1 MPKSP
6 NQKLKLLALMNYLME
21 ETDETHAVSLTQ
33 LQEELERCGIAAER
47 KSIYDDMEALRRW
60 GLDVKFERGRGYFIA
75 SREFELPELKL
86 LVDAVQSSRF
96 ITQKKT
102 LSLIRKIEG
111 LCSVHE
117 ARLLQRQV
125 YVAGRVKTMNESVY
139 YNVDELSAA
148 ISDDKQIR
156 FRYFNYGIDK
166 SRQYRR
172 DGAHY
177 EVSPFA
183 LIWDDENY
191 YLLAWDASSRRMK
204 HYRVDKM
211 SDIEALEQIRCGK
224 EEFARMEMSS
234 YAQKVFGMFGGEV
247 QKVWLRMEK
256 HLVGAVVDRFG
267 RDVPITPDGEDHFT
281 VTLDVVVSP
290 QFYAWVFGFGADAE
304 ILAPASVRRGAAE
317 TLKAI
322 EEKYR

>member
-6 NQKLKLLALMNYLME
+6 NQKLKLLVLMNYLME
-21 ETDETHAVSLTQ
+21 ETDEQNAVSLAQ
-33 LQEELERCGIAAER
+33 LQEELERCGISAER
-47 KSIYDDMEALRRW
+47 KSVYDDLDALRRW

-117 ARLLQRQV
+117 AKLLQRQV

-148 ISDDKQIR
+148 ISGDRQIG

-166 SRQYRR
+166 SRQYRH
-172 DGAHY
+172 DGARY

-191 YLLAWDASSRRMK
+191 YLLAWDEHAARMK

-211 SDIEALEQIRCGK
+211 SDIEPLERACCGK
-224 EEFARMEMSS
+224 EEFAQMDMSS
-234 YAQKVFGMFGGEV
+234 YAQKVFGMFAGEV
-247 QKVWLRMEK
+247 QKVWLRMAR

-267 RDVPITPDGEDHFT
+267 RDVPITPDGEDYFT

-317 TLKAI
+317 TLRSIA
-322 EEKYR
+322 EKYR

>member
-6 NQKLKLLALMNYLME
+6 NQKLKLLVLMNYLTE
-21 ETDETHAVSLTQ
+21 QTDEGHAVSLAQ
-33 LQEELERCGIAAER
+33 LQEELERWEISAER
-47 KSIYDDMEALRRW
+47 KSVYDDLDTLRRW
-60 GLDVKFERGRGYFIA
+60 GLDVKYERARGYFIA

-125 YVAGRVKTMNESVY
+125 FVAGRVKTMNESVY
-139 YNVDELSAA
+139 YTVDELSAA
-148 ISDDKQIR
+148 ISSDKQIS
-156 FRYFNYGIDK
+156 FRYFNYGMDK

-172 DGAHY
+172 DGARY

-191 YLLAWDASSRRMK
+191 YLLAWDDNAARMK

-211 SDIEALEQIRCGK
+211 SDIEPLERTRLGK
-224 EEFARMEMSS
+224 AHFAQMDMSS
-234 YAQKVFGMFGGEV
+234 YAQKVFGMFAGEV

-304 ILAPASVRRGAAE
+304 ILAPVSVRRGAAE
-317 TLKAI
+317 TLRSIA
-322 EEKYR
+322 ERYR

>member
-21 ETDETHAVSLTQ
+21 ETDEDHAVSLVQ

-60 GLDVKFERGRGYFIA
+60 GLDVKFERARGYFIA

-148 ISDDKQIR
+148 ISDDRQIR

-166 SRQYRR
+166 ARQYRR
-172 DGAHY
+172 DGARY
-177 EVSPFA
+177 EVSPFT

-191 YLLAWDASSRRMK
+191 YLLAWDAAARRMK

-211 SDIEALEQIRCGK
+211 SDIEALEQTRCGK
-224 EEFARMEMSS
+224 EEFARMDMSS

-247 QKVWLRMEK
+247 QKVWLRMAK
-256 HLVGAVVDRFG
+256 HLVGAVIDRFG
-267 RDVPITPDGEDHFT
+267 PDVPITPDGEDHFT

-322 EEKYR
+322 AEKYQ

>member
-6 NQKLKLLALMNYLME
+6 NQKLKLLVLMNYLLE
-21 ETDETHAVSLTQ
+21 ETDEEHAVPLAQ
-33 LQEELERCGIAAER
+33 LQEELERCGISAER
-47 KSIYDDMEALRRW
+47 KSVYDDLDALRRW

-96 ITQKKT
+96 ITQSKT

-139 YNVDELSAA
+139 YNVDELSTA
-148 ISDDKQIR
+148 ISGDRQIS
-156 FRYFNYGIDK
+156 FRYFNYGMDK
-166 SRQYRR
+166 SRQYRHG
-172 DGAHY
+172 GARY

-191 YLLAWDASSRRMK
+191 YLLAWDERAARMK

-211 SDIEALEQIRCGK
+211 SDIELLERARRGK
-224 EEFARMEMSS
+224 EHFAQMDMSS
-234 YAQKVFGMFGGEV
+234 YAQKVFGMFAGEV

-267 RDVPITPDGEDHFT
+267 RDVPITPDGEEHFT

-290 QFYAWVFGFGADAE
+290 QFYAWVFGFGTGAE

-317 TLKAI
+317 TLQAI
-322 EEKYR
+322 ASRYQ